1 VPTIPPMIPQPTQ
14 SKSPPPTFA
23 ERAPSRSHAHLLSW
37 ALVLGVVALGSL
49 FFFSDGRKLWDTI
62 ATLDLALLSIPLA
75 CGLASYAIMAKSYQ
89 DIAAAAGSNVP
100 FWEMLK
106 ITCVAN
112 TVNYLVSTGGLS
124 GFAVR
129 MYFFIKRSIPSGTA
143 VIISL
148 VQTFITNTVLLLFV
162 VGGFGYLL
170 SVHELHGYAL
180 GTIAALLCI
189 FVLAAGLTLLLLLH
203 RELRR
208 RTLFL
213 LAEAAH
219 WTMHRFLPRHKP
231 GRVRIWRFQRN
242 LNRGI
247 EFVLARKRR
256 MIAPTL
262 WIVLDWFITLLILY
276 SAFRAVRYPIPMSF
290 VVVGFAVGI
299 VLSLVSFVPGGLGV
313 MEGSMAAIFASLSVP
328 FETAV
333 VAVLI
338 FRVSYYLVPMIISV
352 FFFRG
357 MLVQGARAAPE
368 VLEQQTE

>member
-1 VPTIPPMIPQPTQ
+1 MIPQTRDNGPVGGPQ
-14 SKSPPPTFA
+14 
-23 ERAPSRSHAHLLSW
+23 PSSSSSASRTHLLSW
-37 ALVLGVVALGSL
+37 ALLVGLVALGLL
-49 FFFSDGRKLWDTI
+49 FVFSDANLLWQTASTI
-62 ATLDLALLSIPLA
+62 DPGLLSIPLV
-75 CGLASYAIMAKSYQ
+75 CGLASYVVMALSYQ
-89 DIAAAAGSNVP
+89 GIARAAGANVP

-106 ITCVAN
+106 ITFVAN
-112 TVNYLVSTGGLS
+112 TVNYVVSTGGLS

-129 MYFFIKRSIPSGTA
+129 LYFFIRLSIPSGTA
-143 VIISL
+143 VIVSL

-162 VGGFGYLL
+162 VVGFTYLL
-170 SVHELHGYAL
+170 RTHDLHGYAL
-180 GTIAALLCI
+180 GTTATLLFF
-189 FVLAAGLTLLLLLH
+189 FVLAACVAMLLLFH

-208 RTLFL
+208 RTLFF

-219 WTMHRFLPRHKP
+219 WFLHRFLPRHKP
-231 GRVRIWRFQRN
+231 ARVRIWRFQRN

-247 EFVLARKRR
+247 EFLLARKQH

-262 WIVLDWFITLLILY
+262 WIIADWIITMLILY
-276 SAFRAVRYPIPMSF
+276 GAFLAVRYPIPISF

-338 FRVSYYLVPMIISV
+338 FRVAYYVLPLVISV

-357 MLVQGARAAPE
+357 MLVQGARAAPT
-368 VLEQQTE
+368 VLNDGGG